1 MFTRKF
7 VGVVIGLLL
16 IFCVLTA
23 NAFDHVRFA
32 VISDPHVSLPAK
44 GVVDGFKLGT
54 KTVQLLQAAV
64 DEINSVPDLDF
75 VLVLGDLTQDAEPW
89 NVDAVKMILDQLKV
103 PYYVVFGNHD
113 ISPVPTE
120 AKPDVIVGVSRWTLV
135 SAFQGTRGGF
145 YMDGRSYYAR
155 EVAPDLLLVALDTT
169 WGPILWLG
177 RTNFPR
183 SN

>member
-44 GVVDGFKLGT
+44 GVVDGFKLGD
-54 KTVQLLQAAV
+54 KKNCNSLLQAAV

-75 VLVLGDLTQDAEPW
+75 R
-89 NVDAVKMILDQLKV
+89 
-103 PYYVVFGNHD
+103 
-113 ISPVPTE
+113 IS
-120 AKPDVIVGVSRWTLV
+120 SR
-135 SAFQGTRGGF
+135 
-145 YMDGRSYYAR
+145 
-155 EVAPDLLLVALDTT
+155 
-169 WGPILWLG
+169 
-177 RTNFPR
+177 
-183 SN
+183 